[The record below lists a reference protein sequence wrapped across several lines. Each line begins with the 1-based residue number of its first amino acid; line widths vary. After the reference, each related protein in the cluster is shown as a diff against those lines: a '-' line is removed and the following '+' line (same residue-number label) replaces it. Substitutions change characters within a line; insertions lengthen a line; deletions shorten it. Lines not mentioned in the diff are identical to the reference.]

1 MTAVKSAFSV
11 ITFAVILSD
20 VTSWIVDMAEVENL
34 ESKEQFDEGNYD
46 DENLSGVASEDDN
59 EIMYTANYAEK
70 FNHETFKKKEVE
82 SVIKNGG
89 VYLEGLSDA
98 MSVYRDTLDDCN
110 KLFATQN
117 SSKDNHGIVLFA
129 DDTSLMFKIK
139 RRELALDDVNN
150 YLAKVVQWFE
160 ANNLVLNEN
169 KTKCIKF
176 TLPNV
181 KHVKTTILLNNEELN
196 PVDTTVFL
204 GITLDAK
211 LQWGP
216 HVNNLSNR
224 LSSAAYA
231 VKKIRH
237 LTDIET
243 ARLVYFSYF
252 HSIMSYGI
260 LLWGNAADIG
270 TIFVLQKK
278 AVRAIYKTGPRESLK
293 DKFKDVKIM
302 TLYSQYIFENLIDT
316 LNIIMKLQPNMPKT
330 NTEEQTKCEKAEKK
344 KYYVQKLS
352 EMALLTTDKLRDKAY
367 ENTNK

>member
-1 MTAVKSAFSV
+1 MTHWSFVKIGVPQGS
-11 ITFAVILSD
+11 ILGPFLFLIYIND
-20 VTSWIVDMAEVENL
+20 L
-34 ESKEQFDEGNYD
+34 P
-46 DENLSGVASEDDN
+46 
-59 EIMYTANYAEK
+59 
-70 FNHETFKKKEVE
+70 
-82 SVIKNGG
+82 
-89 VYLEGLSDA
+89 YL
-98 MSVYRDTLDDCN
+98 V
-110 KLFATQN
+110 
-117 SSKDNHGIVLFA
+117 KDNHGIVLFA
-129 DDTSLMFKIK
+129 DNTSLMFKIK

-181 KHVKTTILLNNEELN
+181 KHVKTTIQLNNEELN

-204 GITLDAK
+204 GTTLDAK

-278 AVRAIYKTGPRESLK
+278 AVRAIYKMGPRESLK
-293 DKFKDVKIM
+293 GKF
-302 TLYSQYIFENLIDT
+302 NDT
-316 LNIIMKLQPNMPKT
+316 L
-330 NTEEQTKCEKAEKK
+330 
-344 KYYVQKLS
+344 
-352 EMALLTTDKLRDKAY
+352 
-367 ENTNK
+367 

>member
-1 MTAVKSAFSV
+1 MMVVETRKARGLYVIDLGLGASDDKRRRLCHATESV
-11 ITFAVILSD
+11 VALGFLGFRTERFGDGDNYIRTLKTEAAR
-20 VTSWIVDMAEVENL
+20 VTNAAW
-34 ESKEQFDEGNYD
+34 
-46 DENLSGVASEDDN
+46 
-59 EIMYTANYAEK
+59 
-70 FNHETFKKKEVE
+70 FKKKPT
-82 SVIKNGG
+82 IK
-89 VYLEGLSDA
+89 
-98 MSVYRDTLDDCN
+98 
-110 KLFATQN
+110 
-117 SSKDNHGIVLFA
+117 LFA

-150 YLAKVVQWFE
+150 YRAKVVQWFE

-211 LQWGP
+211 LQCGP

-260 LLWGNAADIG
+260 
-270 TIFVLQKK
+270 
-278 AVRAIYKTGPRESLK
+278 
-293 DKFKDVKIM
+293 
-302 TLYSQYIFENLIDT
+302 
-316 LNIIMKLQPNMPKT
+316 
-330 NTEEQTKCEKAEKK
+330 
-344 KYYVQKLS
+344 
-352 EMALLTTDKLRDKAY
+352 
-367 ENTNK
+367 

>member
-1 MTAVKSAFSV
+1 MGFLKLLSYFHKYDLLHVKQFGFTRGRSTIDTGVELIHNIFEAWEESHDALGVFCDLSKAFDCV
-11 ITFAVILSD
+11 VHETLVRKLHHYGI
-20 VTSWIVDMAEVENL
+20 
-34 ESKEQFDEGNYD
+34 Q
-46 DENLSGVASEDDN
+46 GVALDLISYYLRDRVQMVD
-59 EIMYTANYAEK
+59 
-70 FNHETFKKKEVE
+70 V
-82 SVIKNGG
+82 NGKRSNGSFAKIG
-89 VYLEGLSDA
+89 VPQGSILGPFLFLIYINDLLYL
-98 MSVYRDTLDDCN
+98 V
-110 KLFATQN
+110 
-117 SSKDNHGIVLFA
+117 KDNHGIVLFA

-260 LLWGNAADIG
+260 LLWGNAAD
-270 TIFVLQKK
+270 TEWHYF
-278 AVRAIYKTGPRESLK
+278 RAA
-293 DKFKDVKIM
+293 
-302 TLYSQYIFENLIDT
+302 
-316 LNIIMKLQPNMPKT
+316 
-330 NTEEQTKCEKAEKK
+330 EEGCSCD
-344 KYYVQKLS
+344 L
-352 EMALLTTDKLRDKAY
+352 
-367 ENTNK
+367 